1 MGKGYRHRAYSP
13 TNKPLTQSQ
22 GWLNIFPI
30 ESKHTNGIN
39 SISFADR
46 LDKQLEQAPQRV
58 TFNAQKKQ
66 YDWQAE
72 GNQKRSI
79 R

>member
-1 MGKGYRHRAYSP
+1 M
-13 TNKPLTQSQ
+13 
-22 GWLNIFPI
+22 
-30 ESKHTNGIN
+30 
-39 SISFADR
+39 SFTER
-46 LDKQLEQAPQRV
+46 LAKQLQQAPQRV

-66 YDWQAE
+66 YNWQAE

>member
-1 MGKGYRHRAYSP
+1 MRF
-13 TNKPLTQSQ
+13 T
-22 GWLNIFPI
+22 
-30 ESKHTNGIN
+30 E
-39 SISFADR
+39 R

-66 YDWQAE
+66 YNWQTE